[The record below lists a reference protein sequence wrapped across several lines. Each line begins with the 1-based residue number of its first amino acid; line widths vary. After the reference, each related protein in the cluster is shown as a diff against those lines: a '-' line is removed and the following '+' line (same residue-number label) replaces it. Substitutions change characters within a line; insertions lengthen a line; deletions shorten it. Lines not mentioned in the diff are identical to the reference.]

1 MQVQFKENDMR
12 KMLSLIVVA
21 VAAVPAL
28 AQEAN
33 FALTGDNTK
42 IEFTGTKR
50 GGKHDGGFKKVA
62 GTASVAGGDP
72 TKAKIEVEIDMA
84 STWSDDEKLTK
95 HLLSPDFFAVK
106 THPKAKFVSTKV
118 EKANAGFS
126 VTGDL
131 TLNGKTKSV
140 TFPAQIK
147 ASPDGLNLS
156 AEFLINRHDWGITY
170 GKGMIYDDVALRV
183 KLDAKK

>member
-1 MQVQFKENDMR
+1 MR
-12 KMLSLIVVA
+12 ILLATLLALGLSASVR
-21 VAAVPAL
+21 
-28 AQEAN
+28 AQD
-33 FALTGDNTK
+33 FPLTGENTK
-42 IEFTGTKR
+42 IEFTGKKSD
-50 GGKHDGGFKKVA
+50 GKHDGGFKKLTGSATVPD
-62 GTASVAGGDP
+62 GKIES
-72 TKAKIEVEIDMA
+72 AKIEVTIETDSIY
-84 STWSDDEKLTK
+84 SDNPNLTT
-95 HLLSPDFFAVK
+95 HLKNADFFDVK
-106 THPKAKFVSTKV
+106 TNPTAKFVSTKV
-118 EKANAGFS
+118 AADGDKFS

-147 ASPDGLNLS
+147 ASPDGLNLQ